1 MIVFSIAAIFVA
13 LFIVLYMVMPG
24 RNVSKQR
31 LGIERQP
38 RNLSKSIEGM
48 LGARSSAELARSLSL
63 ADVNV
68 EPGQFVLR
76 VAVTSLLLG
85 ILGLVISP
93 ILGLV
98 LLVVPALVVHWWV
111 SHKVSKRQA
120 AFSEQLPNFL
130 RSLVMSL
137 RSGFGLSQAMESA
150 GKEAQAPL
158 RSEIDRVLAEVRMGR
173 SLAESMDS
181 LSQRMNNDDLEWV
194 VSALEINRETGGNLS
209 DILASVNTTLR
220 ERARIQ
226 RKINTFTA
234 EGRMSAKILTAAPFL
249 FGFWQWR
256 AHPDGFSSLFS
267 GAGLLLVGGCSPSW
281 SLAGSGFVVSSP
293 SRSKDPKP

>member
-1 MIVFSIAAIFVA
+1 
-13 LFIVLYMVMPG
+13 
-24 RNVSKQR
+24 VSKRR

-38 RNLSKSIEGM
+38 WNLGRSIEGM
-48 LGARSSAELARSLSL
+48 LGDDRQRKLARSLSL

-76 VAVTSLLLG
+76 VAVTSVLLG

-93 ILGLV
+93 VLGLA
-98 LLVVPALVVHWWV
+98 LLILPAVVVHTWV

-120 AFSEQLPNFL
+120 AFADQLPNFL

-137 RSGFGLSQAMESA
+137 RSGFGLSQAMETA
-150 GKEAQAPL
+150 GKEAQQPL
-158 RSEIDRVLAEVRMGR
+158 RAEIERVLAEVRMGR
-173 SLAESMDS
+173 SLAESMES
-181 LSQRMNNDDLEWV
+181 LSRRMNNEDLEWV
-194 VSALEINRETGGNLS
+194 ISAIEINRETGGNLS
-209 DILASVNTTLR
+209 DVLASVNTTLR
-220 ERARIQ
+220 DRARIQ

-256 AHPDGFSSLFS
+256 AHPDGFASLFS
-267 GAGLLLVGGCSPSW
+267 GAGLLVVGGC
-281 SLAGSGFVVSSP
+281 LALMVIGWIWIRRVITI
-293 SRSKDPKP
+293 KI